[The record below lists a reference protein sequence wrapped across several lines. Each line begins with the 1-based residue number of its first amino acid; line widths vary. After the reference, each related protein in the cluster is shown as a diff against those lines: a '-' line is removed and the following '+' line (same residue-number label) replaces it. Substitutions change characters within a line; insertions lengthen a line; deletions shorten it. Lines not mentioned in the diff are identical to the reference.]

1 MPIAGRAESLALY
14 ELLGDAE
21 LMNTELGKYT
31 AVTTEDILNESR
43 NIFREEN
50 SSTLYYYSKN

>member
-1 MPIAGRAESLALY
+1 MNS
-14 ELLGDAE
+14 ELE
-21 LMNTELGKYT
+21 KYT